1 MQRPG
6 QSCYYGAH
14 QGPANMRY
22 LIRTGKI
29 MRSHF
34 RFVLGLAVFAAAL
47 AIIAAAQQTQA
58 PQANAQASGQ
68 EKVPVL
74 KVTSRLVLVD
84 VVALDRKGGPVKD
97 LKAED
102 FTMLEEGREQ
112 KLRSFS
118 FHDSAGQEAAASGAP
133 VIAEPAKMPANYF
146 TNVPR
151 YNANRALNIVLLDG
165 LNTRLTNQKYA
176 REEMIKFLEKVPNG
190 QPVAI
195 YAMGTKLRLIQDFT
209 TDTASL
215 RAAIKNIKNHPSQ
228 VLENGTGGPDLS
240 YAPPGLMEQMPP
252 AMAEQM
258 REFQAENI
266 SYQTDLQVALT
277 LEMLDSLARTLA
289 GYPGRKN
296 LVWVSETFPLQI
308 TPITA
313 SSVKS
318 TSTQRDYTA
327 AVAKTANNLTNAQVA
342 VYPIDARGLV
352 SNGVYSNLNNT
363 SSSGDYMGRTMSGRG
378 GAGNAGIGSELDR
391 TSEELIAAHTTMN
404 DLADRTGGK
413 AFYNR
418 NELDGAI
425 RQSMEDGSIYY
436 TLAYSPD
443 NKNWDGNFRKIN
455 VKTNRDGVKLR
466 YRAGYFANDPQS
478 YAKVT
483 TKNRAQELGVALSLD
498 VPVSTA
504 LLFQSM
510 VLPPSE
516 KTNNKVVIN
525 YGINPHSISFEE
537 QADGLQH
544 ASLDCAVE
552 VYSPKGDSLKSNVDG
567 ITAALPPDVY
577 QKVMKSYLPC
587 QQKLDL
593 GPGNYILRLGVRDNQ
608 TGAIGTANAKVTVPP
623 PAAPGTN

>member
-84 VVALDRKGGPVKD
+84 VVALDRKGGTVRD

-112 KLRSFS
+112 KLGSFS

-195 YAMGTKLRLIQDFT
+195 YAMGTKLRLLQDFT

-215 RAAIKNIKNHPSQ
+215 KAAIKNMKNHPSQ
-228 VLENGTGGPDLS
+228 VLENGTGGPDS
-240 YAPPGLMEQMPP
+240 PYASPAAFEQMPP
-252 AMAEQM
+252 AMLQQM
-258 REFQAENI
+258 LQFQQENI
-266 SYQTDLQVALT
+266 SLQADLQVALT

-296 LVWVSETFPLQI
+296 LVWVSEVFPLQI
-308 TPITA
+308 MPNGSAGLSANAREVA
-313 SSVKS
+313 SM
-318 TSTQRDYTA
+318 RDYSPA
-327 AVAKTANNLTNAQVA
+327 GAKTANNL
-342 VYPIDARGLV
+342 
-352 SNGVYSNLNNT
+352 
-363 SSSGDYMGRTMSGRG
+363 
-378 GAGNAGIGSELDR
+378 
-391 TSEELIAAHTTMN
+391 
-404 DLADRTGGK
+404 
-413 AFYNR
+413 
-418 NELDGAI
+418 
-425 RQSMEDGSIYY
+425 
-436 TLAYSPD
+436 
-443 NKNWDGNFRKIN
+443 
-455 VKTNRDGVKLR
+455 
-466 YRAGYFANDPQS
+466 
-478 YAKVT
+478 
-483 TKNRAQELGVALSLD
+483 
-498 VPVSTA
+498 
-504 LLFQSM
+504 
-510 VLPPSE
+510 
-516 KTNNKVVIN
+516 
-525 YGINPHSISFEE
+525 
-537 QADGLQH
+537 
-544 ASLDCAVE
+544 
-552 VYSPKGDSLKSNVDG
+552 
-567 ITAALPPDVY
+567 
-577 QKVMKSYLPC
+577 
-587 QQKLDL
+587 
-593 GPGNYILRLGVRDNQ
+593 
-608 TGAIGTANAKVTVPP
+608 
-623 PAAPGTN
+623 

>member
-1 MQRPG
+1 MAVVRAAQHAASHSSRE
-6 QSCYYGAH
+6 
-14 QGPANMRY
+14 
-22 LIRTGKI
+22 I
-29 MRSHF
+29 MRSYS
-34 RFVLGLAVFAAAL
+34 RLVLTTIAFATISAVSV
-47 AIIAAAQQTQA
+47 AAQQTQA
-58 PQANAQASGQ
+58 PPANGQTPAQ
-68 EKVPVL
+68 ENVPVL
-74 KVTSRLVLVD
+74 KITSRLVLVD
-84 VVALDRKGGPVKD
+84 VVALDHKGIPVKD

-112 KLRSFS
+112 KVSSFS
-118 FHDSAGQEAAASGAP
+118 FHDAGAP
-133 VIAEPAKMPANYF
+133 DATATGAPMIAEPVKLPANYF

-151 YNANRALNIVLLDG
+151 YNTTRALNIVLLDG

-190 QPVAI
+190 QPVAV

-215 RAAIKNIKNHPSQ
+215 KAAIKNMKNHPSQ
-228 VLENGTGGPDLS
+228 VLENGVGGPDLS
-240 YAPPGLMEQMPP
+240 YAPPGLLEQMPP
-252 AMAEQM
+252 AMAQQM

-266 SYQTDLQVALT
+266 SFQTDLQVQLT
-277 LEMLDSLARTLA
+277 LEMLNSLARTLA

-308 TPITA
+308 TPTAA
-313 SSVKS
+313 SSIRAS
-318 TSTQRDYTA
+318 STQRDYAA
-327 AVAKTANNLTNAQVA
+327 AVARTANNLTNAQVA

-352 SNGVYSNLNNT
+352 SNGVYSNLSNT
-363 SSSGDYMGRTMSGRG
+363 SSTGEYMGRAMSGRG
-378 GAGNAGIGSELDR
+378 SGGSAGIGSELNV
-391 TSEELIAAHTTMN
+391 TSEELMSAHTTMN
-404 DLADRTGGK
+404 DLAERTGGK

-443 NKNWDGNFRKIN
+443 NKNWDGNFRKIS
-455 VKTNRDGVKLR
+455 VKTGRSGVKLR
-466 YRAGYFANDPQS
+466 YRAGYFATDPQS
-478 YAKVT
+478 YSKVN
-483 TKNRAQELGVALSLD
+483 TKSRAQELGVALSLD

-504 LLFQSM
+504 LLFKSM

-525 YGINPHSISFEE
+525 YGVDPHSVSFEQ

-552 VYSPKGDSLKSNVDG
+552 VYSPKGDSIKSNVDG
-567 ITAALPPDVY
+567 ISAALTADVY
-577 QKVMKSYLPC
+577 EKVMKSYLPC
-587 QQKLDL
+587 QQKIDL
-593 GPGNYILRLGVRDNQ
+593 APGNYILRLGVRDNQ

-623 PAAPGTN
+623 PAPPATN